1 MLTVTHWHRQC
12 KNFLEKYLQDHN
24 LSPFATL
31 RTLLHKMSVVSKS
44 TPHPDGIWWREDV
57 VTVGKLSIDVV
68 KYKEFLLEK
77 LAETEKFME
86 E

>member
-1 MLTVTHWHRQC
+1 MLTVTHRQC

-31 RTLLHKMSVVSKS
+31 RMLLHKMSMVSKS
-44 TPHPDGIWWREDV
+44 TPRPDMIWWHEDV

-68 KYKEFLLEK
+68 KYKKFLLEK
-77 LAETEKFME
+77 LTETEKFVE

>member
-1 MLTVTHWHRQC
+1 
-12 KNFLEKYLQDHN
+12 
-24 LSPFATL
+24 
-31 RTLLHKMSVVSKS
+31 MSVVSKS
-44 TPHPDGIWWREDV
+44 TPRPDGIWWREDV

-77 LAETEKFME
+77 LAETEKFVE